1 MDDDAKAGRRR
12 DVGCPFCGLICDD
25 LTVEGA
31 AGGLRITEGACRL
44 SRKGFEEREAPA
56 APMVDGRPAGLTEA
70 VARAGEILA
79 ASRAPVFAVAADVA
93 GTRAVLR
100 LADRLGG
107 VVDHPDSEALFRNL
121 RILQDSG
128 GLTTTLSEVRNR
140 ADMVLIVGA
149 DPSSGLP
156 RFFERCL
163 EPSRTL
169 FGSEPLQRH
178 LFRLGPP
185 ANDASP
191 AQASVPMAG
200 VTELPCSTE
209 HLPQVIAALNAR
221 LRGREI
227 AEMRVAG
234 IDRSD
239 IDMLVDRLKAARY
252 AVVIWA
258 PALLSITGGDLIAH
272 GLLELVRQVTRTT
285 RCSVLALGGGGNL
298 FGVNQVCTWQ
308 TGYPIRTAFGQGV
321 PEHDPYR
328 FSARRM
334 VEEGEADALVW
345 ISAFAEASPPIRA
358 DVPTV
363 VLAPRIAPAARAAA
377 ACIPVGIP
385 GLDHAG
391 QVFRTDGVVALRLAA
406 QRTASAPDVSSVVA
420 AIEAHFERKDAR

>member
-25 LTVEGA
+25 LTVESGGA
-31 AGGLRITEGACRL
+31 GLRVIDGACRL
-44 SRKGFEEREAPA
+44 SRKGFEERATLA
-56 APMVDGRPAGLTEA
+56 APMVDGRSAELAEA
-70 VARAGEILA
+70 VARTGEILA
-79 ASRAPVFAVAADVA
+79 VSRAPVFAVAADVA
-93 GTRAVLR
+93 GTRAALR

-107 VVDHPDSEALFRNL
+107 VIDHPESEALFHNL

-140 ADMVLIVGA
+140 ADVVLIVGA

-163 EPSRTL
+163 EPSQTL
-169 FGSEPLQRH
+169 FGAEPLQRH

-191 AQASVPMAG
+191 AHAG
-200 VTELPCSTE
+200 ATEFACSTE
-209 HLPQVIAALNAR
+209 HLPQAIAALNAL

-227 AEMRVAG
+227 VEPHIAG
-234 IDRSD
+234 IDRRD
-239 IDMLVDRLKAARY
+239 LGMLVDRLKAARY
-252 AVVIWA
+252 AVVVWA
-258 PALLSITGGDLIAH
+258 PALLAQTGGDLIAH
-272 GLLELVRQVTRTT
+272 GLLELVRQVTRTS
-285 RCSVLALGGGGNL
+285 RCSALALGGGGNL

-308 TGYPIRTAFGQGV
+308 TGYPLRTAFGQGI

-345 ISAFAEASPPIRA
+345 ISAFGEASPPMRA
-358 DVPTV
+358 DVPTI
-363 VLAPRIAPAARAAA
+363 VLAPRIAPEARAAA
-377 ACIPVGIP
+377 VCIPIGIP

-406 QRTASAPDVSSVVA
+406 QRTTSLPDVSSIVA
-420 AIEAHFERKDAR
+420 AIEAHLERKDAR

>member
-25 LTVEGA
+25 LTIEGA
-31 AGGLRITEGACRL
+31 GDSLRVTEGSCRL

-56 APMVDGRPAGLTEA
+56 APMVDGRSADPAEA
-70 VARAGEILA
+70 TARAAQILV

-107 VVDHPDSEALFRNL
+107 VVDHPESDALFRNL

-163 EPSRTL
+163 EPSQTL
-169 FGSEPLQRH
+169 FDAEPLRRH

-191 AQASVPMAG
+191 ARAG
-200 VTELPCSTE
+200 VTELACAQT
-209 HLPQVIAALNAR
+209 HLPQAIAALNAL

-227 AEMRVAG
+227 AETSVAG
-234 IDRSD
+234 IDRGD
-239 IDMLVDRLKAARY
+239 LGILVDRLKAARY

-258 PALLSITGGDLIAH
+258 PALLSISGGDLIAH
-272 GLLELVRQVTRTT
+272 GLLELVRQATRIT
-285 RCSVLALGGGGNL
+285 RCSALALGGGGNL

-345 ISAFAEASPPIRA
+345 ISAFGEASPPIRA
-358 DVPTV
+358 DVPTI
-363 VLAPRIAPAARAAA
+363 VLAPRFAPEARAAA
-377 ACIPVGIP
+377 VCIPVGVP

-406 QRTASAPDVSSVVA
+406 QRTTSLPDVSSIVA
-420 AIEAHFERKDAR
+420 AIEAHLERKDAR